1 MKILVC
7 ISKAPDTTSR
17 IAFTDGDTQ
26 FDANGVQFI
35 VNPYDEWYALV
46 RALELK
52 EQQGGSVTIV
62 TVGGAD
68 SEPIMRKAL
77 AIGAD
82 DAVRID
88 VDPQDALETATLI
101 ANHAQ
106 GEGYDLIL
114 CGKGNHRSQR
124 IRGWCDGGRVDGHGL
139 RVFGDFPRRGRRAP
153 PRPSAKRVGA
163 LKPWKRPCP
172 WW

>member
-17 IAFTDGDTQ
+17 IAFTEGDTQ
-26 FDANGVQFI
+26 FDSNGVQFI

-52 EQQGGSVTIV
+52 EAQGGSVTTI
-62 TVGGAD
+62 TVGEAD
-68 SEPIMRKAL
+68 CDPVIRKAL

-88 VDPQDALETATLI
+88 ANPTDALQVASLI
-101 ANHAQ
+101 ASHAS
-106 GEGYDLIL
+106 EGDTI
-114 CGKGNHRSQR
+114 
-124 IRGWCDGGRVDGHGL
+124 WCC
-139 RVFGDFPRRGRRAP
+139 AEK
-153 PRPSAKRVGA
+153 RPSTTTD
-163 LKPWKRPCP
+163 L
-172 WW
+172 WWAACWPSS